1 MSIKPTLI
9 KALGLGLVVT
19 VVSAGSAFAAVATGN
34 VNVRS
39 GPSPSYRVVDRLFPG
54 EVVAITDRA
63 GSWCE
68 VSKPGPDGWVACS
81 YLSQSRVIDR
91 PRYGYGRYDRAPSFS
106 FSFGTGGFGQYPR
119 DHHDDHND
127 HNDHHNNTGGMF
139 SIN

>member
-19 VVSAGSAFAAVATGN
+19 IVSAGSAFAAVATGN

-54 EVVAITDRA
+54 EVVAITDRV

-91 PRYGYGRYDRAPSFS
+91 PRGDRYQRYDRTPSFS

-127 HNDHHNNTGGMF
+127 HHYTNGGMF